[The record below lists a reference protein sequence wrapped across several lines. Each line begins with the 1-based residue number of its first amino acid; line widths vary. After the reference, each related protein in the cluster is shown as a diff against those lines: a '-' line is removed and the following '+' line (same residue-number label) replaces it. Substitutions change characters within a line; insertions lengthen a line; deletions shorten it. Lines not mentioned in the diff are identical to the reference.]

1 MKMMMTLSRPSNP
14 FKCAVCLQPKELR
27 PQPPV
32 PKATLDAFLAGEVP
46 HSCAD
51 CGAMYDFGKNK
62 AAFRRYRRYVT
73 EHTETDTCT
82 YAGWHEAHG
91 IPVAG

>member
-1 MKMMMTLSRPSNP
+1 
-14 FKCAVCLQPKELR
+14 
-27 PQPPV
+27 
-32 PKATLDAFLAGEVP
+32 
-46 HSCAD
+46 
-51 CGAMYDFGKNK
+51 MYDFGKNK